1 MVVSSRAILTLGLGL
16 AGFGTLVSPT
26 FGQQADGA
34 VRQTNRTAAPAPA
47 ANLAPTAPVIGT
59 IDMSAVFKGYDKVK
73 VLSEEFRASVK
84 AKEAEM
90 MGLMQQIQ
98 KETEALAR
106 LAPGGI
112 DFKKGEN
119 KITELK
125 AKGEAD
131 RENAQRDFT
140 IKEAE
145 MMATVYKEIQTMVA
159 AVARQKKMN
168 YVLRVS
174 NEPITSSDPRSALMA
189 VERSVVYYD
198 PGNDITG
205 LVVSYLNSR
214 YKAAGGVAPK
224 PGSAA
229 APAPSS
235 PRGN

>member
-1 MVVSSRAILTLGLGL
+1 MVVSSRAIVTLGLGL
-16 AGFGTLVSPT
+16 AGFGMLASPS
-26 FGQQADGA
+26 FGQQPDTAF
-34 VRQTNRTAAPAPA
+34 RKTNRMAAAPATPSA
-47 ANLAPTAPVIGT
+47 VPSAPVIGT

-73 VLSEEFRASVK
+73 VLSEEFRAAVK

-90 MGLMQQIQ
+90 MGLMQQMQ
-98 KETEALAR
+98 KESEMLAK
-106 LAPGGI
+106 LTPGSI

-145 MMATVYKEIQTMVA
+145 MMATVYKEIQNMVN
-159 AVARQKKMN
+159 AVARSKKMT

-189 VERSVVYYD
+189 VERSVVFYD
-198 PGNDITG
+198 PANDITT
-205 LVVSYLNSR
+205 LVVGHLNR
-214 YKAAGGVAPK
+214 VYKAAGGVAPK

-229 APAPSS
+229 AAPTS